1 MLLAVMLLAVVVML
15 VLVVTVG
22 VVHITG
28 VKARRLS
35 PFKVPV
41 VTTGDYV
48 GNISICVG
56 ETRHVWAGRGE
67 DTGRGQGQGPV
78 NAGGHNDRDTEYM

>member
-1 MLLAVMLLAVVVML
+1 MLLVIMLLAVVLL

-67 DTGRGQGQGPV
+67 DDWERARSRSGQRGRTQRQRH
-78 NAGGHNDRDTEYM
+78 AGYM

>member
-1 MLLAVMLLAVVVML
+1 MLLVIMLLAVVLL

-56 ETRHVWAGRGE
+56 ETRHVWE
-67 DTGRGQGQGPV
+67 DAGRGQGQGPV
-78 NAGGHNDRDTEYM
+78 NAGGHNDTEYM